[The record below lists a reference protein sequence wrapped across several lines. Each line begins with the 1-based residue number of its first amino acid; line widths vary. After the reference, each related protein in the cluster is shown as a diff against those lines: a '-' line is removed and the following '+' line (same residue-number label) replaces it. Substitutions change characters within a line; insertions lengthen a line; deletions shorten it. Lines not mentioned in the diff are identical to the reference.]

1 VNNLLETRFGVCAFA
16 VDYRV
21 PAMLR
26 TFLVLVLFIPILCL
40 TAFAN
45 PEITTSEDQTTVIVN
60 DAPEQDVISFGKS
73 VIVIKRAK
81 GVLVVG
87 GDITVEGRVEGDVA
101 TIGGNIVQKENAYI
115 GGEVIAIGGS
125 YKPESTSPLREAGKQ
140 TIVLGVFEEELR
152 SFGQDPSR
160 VFAPS
165 FSLGFLAQRLFIA
178 LVWFVISLVFT
189 TLAPGAVS
197 RAVARV
203 QLSSLKI
210 FAIGAFSFVLI
221 ATAVVGGS
229 ITLPNYLSATIAF
242 LGAVVVLL
250 GFVFGRVVLQVSA
263 GKLIQKHFLAG
274 NNRSETLALL
284 IGVLAWT
291 LVLSLPYVWLIA
303 LFVIFAAGVGL
314 VLTGK
319 TSPKWQNP

>member
-1 VNNLLETRFGVCAFA
+1 
-16 VDYRV
+16 
-21 PAMLR
+21 MLR

-87 GDITVEGRVEGDVA
+87 GDITIEGRVEGDVA

-152 SFGQDPSR
+152 SFGQDPSS
-160 VFAPS
+160 VFAPE
-165 FSLGFLAQRLFIA
+165 FF
-178 LVWFVISLVFT
+178 
-189 TLAPGAVS
+189 
-197 RAVARV
+197 ARV
-203 QLSSLKI
+203 SGTAAFYRPCVVCY
-210 FAIGAFSFVLI
+210 FARFHDACSGSGQPGRCPCAAIVAQDLCDRSRFVRAYSHGCRRRKHNAAKLFECNDSVPRCGRR
-221 ATAVVGGS
+221 AARFCFRPCRPSGQCRKADPKALPGG
-229 ITLPNYLSATIAF
+229 
-242 LGAVVVLL
+242 
-250 GFVFGRVVLQVSA
+250 Q
-263 GKLIQKHFLAG
+263 
-274 NNRSETLALL
+274 
-284 IGVLAWT
+284 
-291 LVLSLPYVWLIA
+291 
-303 LFVIFAAGVGL
+303 
-314 VLTGK
+314 
-319 TSPKWQNP
+319 

>member
-1 VNNLLETRFGVCAFA
+1 MP
-16 VDYRV
+16 DI
-21 PAMLR
+21 LR
-26 TFLVLVLFIPILCL
+26 TFFLFVLFLPVLCL
-40 TAFAN
+40 TVLAN

-81 GVLVVG
+81 GVLAVG

-115 GGEVIAIGGS
+115 GGEIIAIGGS
-125 YKPESTSPLREAGKQ
+125 YKPESTSPLRESGKQ

-152 SFGQDPSR
+152 GVGQDPTS

-203 QLSSLKI
+203 QISSLKI
-210 FAIGAFSFVLI
+210 FAIGAVSFVLI

-274 NNRSETLALL
+274 NDRSETLALL

-291 LVLSLPYVWLIA
+291 LLLSLPYVWLIA

>member
-1 VNNLLETRFGVCAFA
+1 MNNLLETRFGVCAFA

-125 YKPESTSPLREAGKQ
+125 YKPESTSPLREAGNRRSSW
-140 TIVLGVFEEELR
+140 VFSKKNYAVSDRIRAVFL
-152 SFGQDPSR
+152 PR
-160 VFAPS
+160 VFRSGFWHSGSLSPS
-165 FSLGFLAQRLFIA
+165 C
-178 LVWFVISLVFT
+178 
-189 TLAPGAVS
+189 
-197 RAVARV
+197 
-203 QLSSLKI
+203 
-210 FAIGAFSFVLI
+210 
-221 ATAVVGGS
+221 
-229 ITLPNYLSATIAF
+229 
-242 LGAVVVLL
+242 
-250 GFVFGRVVLQVSA
+250 
-263 GKLIQKHFLAG
+263 
-274 NNRSETLALL
+274 
-284 IGVLAWT
+284 
-291 LVLSLPYVWLIA
+291 
-303 LFVIFAAGVGL
+303 GL
-314 VLTGK
+314 
-319 TSPKWQNP
+319 